1 MGSTA
6 IYKAFIKAGVDE
18 DTAMAAANDIA
29 TSGQVTTESDM
40 SELKVRL
47 IKWMVSLHLA
57 TIALVVASIKL
68 L

>member
-6 IYKAFIKAGVDE
+6 IYRAFIKAGVDE

-29 TSGQVTTESDM
+29 ASEQVTTKSDM
-40 SELKVRL
+40 SELEVRL
-47 IKWMVSLHLA
+47 IKWMVSLHLV
-57 TIALVVASIKL
+57 TIALVVTLIKL